1 MDNEV
6 GFLGRGWS
14 FPPEFFSGGAEVEM
28 AAGEEDIRQ
37 SLQILLATATGER
50 TMFSSY
56 GCELSRYLFEEVD
69 QSLFN
74 GLRSVVSDSILN
86 NEPRITVDNVDIDQ
100 SGNEAGLLL
109 ITVDYTISATN
120 NRYNLVYPFY
130 INEASDQQFLP
141 Q

>member
-1 MDNEV
+1 MDNEE

-28 AAGEEDIRQ
+28 AGGEEDIRQ
-37 SLQILLATATGER
+37 SLQILLATSMGER
-50 TMFSSY
+50 TMFSGY

-69 QSLFN
+69 QSLIN
-74 GLRSVVSDSILN
+74 GLRSIVSDAILN
-86 NEPRITVDNVDIDQ
+86 NEPRINVNQVNIDQ
-100 SGNEAGLLL
+100 SIAATGLLL
-109 ITVDYTISATN
+109 ISVDYTISTTN

-130 INEASDQQFLP
+130 INEASDQQFRM